1 MASLRETVQR
11 VLQEARDGI
20 GWIAFYKEGR
30 GWGAECFWPEYHE
43 KSNDFCH
50 DDDDLAEL
58 RDILKADRNA
68 IFVNGYYT
76 NLGSTLEMT
85 RESLANALRWQ
96 YENQFNL
103 LREAI

>member
-1 MASLRETVQR
+1 ML
-11 VLQEARDGI
+11 
-20 GWIAFYKEGR
+20 
-30 GWGAECFWPEYHE
+30 P
-43 KSNDFCH
+43 
-50 DDDDLAEL
+50 AEL
-58 RDILKADRNA
+58 TQLHA

-85 RESLANALRWQ
+85 RESLTNALRWQ

>member
-1 MASLRETVQR
+1 MASLRDTAQR

-20 GWIAFYKEGR
+20 AWITLHKEGR
-30 GWGAECFWPEYHE
+30 GWDAECFWPEYDD
-43 KSNDFCH
+43 KRNVFCH
-50 DDDDLAEL
+50 DEDEL
-58 RDILKADRNA
+58 DELHAVLEADPNA

-76 NLGSTLEMT
+76 NLGSTVEMT

-103 LREAI
+103 LRDAI